1 LKKGSSTVAYITGN
15 GAITVPNSTSI
26 ATGFSFNG
34 TRGIY
39 CHSGTGDIIFD
50 TNSGANATAVRPL
63 YDNTATATLGT
74 ASYRWGGLYVGSANV
89 VLGADVIGQKIVLYS
104 TQTADAFQVLA
115 SDGVTVLYKINKDG
129 NPTVKS
135 TVFFEDTN
143 SYIYRTAAQNIM
155 VFAPSSAVTSMQLST
170 GHLDVLTTYGLRL
183 KLATDSADGEISVAN
198 KGGNSGTGLG
208 LLLHGGNGSTSG
220 TPTAGGYIKVYGGD
234 GAAGNT
240 NGGAAYVF
248 GGAKFGSGSDGDVHL
263 GHTGSAMRGK
273 VYLYTM
279 VSPFVTPSSLTSD
292 VNNYAPTLG
301 KNYRLSTDG
310 SNYTITGL
318 SIGQVDGMEITLI
331 NTGATGIITISDQ
344 DTNSTAA
351 NRFLCTSGA
360 SIQLDPNERCDL
372 IYDGTTQRWRAF

>member
-1 LKKGSSTVAYITGN
+1 
-15 GAITVPNSTSI
+15 
-26 ATGFSFNG
+26 
-34 TRGIY
+34 
-39 CHSGTGDIIFD
+39 
-50 TNSGANATAVRPL
+50 
-63 YDNTATATLGT
+63 
-74 ASYRWGGLYVGSANV
+74 
-89 VLGADVIGQKIVLYS
+89 
-104 TQTADAFQVLA
+104 
-115 SDGVTVLYKINKDG
+115 
-129 NPTVKS
+129 
-135 TVFFEDTN
+135 
-143 SYIYRTAAQNIM
+143 M